1 MDSFSRIHQDRY
13 GNDSNTTEV
22 FSDSHSSLSVLNI
35 TTCVIISVALPLTL
49 AAIFSVYSLI
59 RNDHTAP
66 IYVINLLVSDVIQLC
81 CLIVRVARH
90 EEYKQRGVTFF
101 IYNFGLI
108 VSIFFMMCISLER
121 YLVVACPLWYRF
133 RQTIRISVLVC
144 VVVWVFPPT
153 CILIFYFLINVKVGE
168 MLFAL
173 FLVLPLPL
181 FIFSLVG
188 TLRALSAS
196 RIPSDEKKR
205 VLGILVLVLAIY
217 VLLFL
222 PSIIMLFI
230 DGRSIQTLFDLSVGL
245 LRTSPLA
252 DTGLYVFM
260 KRGTVDK
267 LLSCVCRCR
276 MDDNDVNSS
285 TTKDE
290 ERVPH

>member
-1 MDSFSRIHQDRY
+1 MEDSNFSRTHQDHY
-13 GNDSNTTEV
+13 SNYSNTTEG
-22 FSDSHSSLSVLNI
+22 FSDSSNSLSVLNI

-49 AAIFSVYSLI
+49 AAISSVYSLI

-90 EEYKQRGVTFF
+90 EEDKPRNFIFF
-101 IYNFGLI
+101 IYYLCLI

-144 VVVWVFPPT
+144 IVVWVFPPT
-153 CILIFYFLINVKVGE
+153 CILIFYFLINVKVTE
-168 MLFAL
+168 ILYAF

-196 RIPSDEKKR
+196 RIPSDEQKR
-205 VLGILVLVLAIY
+205 IVGILVLVLLIY
-217 VLLFL
+217 MLLFL
-222 PSIIMLFI
+222 PGIIMFLTK
-230 DGRSIQTLFDLSVGL
+230 GRQNVLSLVL
-245 LRTSPLA
+245 VRTSPLA
-252 DTGLYVFM
+252 DSALYVFM

-276 MDDNDVNSS
+276 MDHSS
-285 TTKDE
+285 
-290 ERVPH
+290 

>member
-1 MDSFSRIHQDRY
+1 MDSNFSRTWQDRY
-13 GNDSNTTEV
+13 GNDSNTTEG
-22 FSDSHSSLSVLNI
+22 FSDSSNSLSVLNI

-81 CLIVRVARH
+81 CLIVFLVRP
-90 EEYKQRGVTFF
+90 EEYEQRGVTFF

-153 CILIFYFLINVKVGE
+153 CILIFYFLIKRKVAE

-188 TLRALSAS
+188 TLRVLSAS
-196 RIPSDEKKR
+196 RIPSDEQKR
-205 VLGILVLVLAIY
+205 IVGILVLVLLIY
-217 VLLFL
+217 MLLFL
-222 PSIIMLFI
+222 PGIIMFLAK
-230 DGRSIQTLFDLSVGL
+230 GEQNVLSLVL
-245 LRTSPLA
+245 IRTSPLA
-252 DTGLYVFM
+252 DSALYVFM

-267 LLSCVCRCR
+267 LLSCNNALINTLQLTSVLRGHPGL
-276 MDDNDVNSS
+276 SS
-285 TTKDE
+285 PAE
-290 ERVPH
+290 